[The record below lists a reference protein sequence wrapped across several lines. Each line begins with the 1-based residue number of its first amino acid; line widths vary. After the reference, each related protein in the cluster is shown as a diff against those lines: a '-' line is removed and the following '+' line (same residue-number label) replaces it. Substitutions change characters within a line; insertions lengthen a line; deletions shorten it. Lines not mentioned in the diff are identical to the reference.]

1 MKVLALDVGERRI
14 GVALS
19 DPSGV
24 VARGLTVIRR
34 TDLPADLAAVRRLVE
49 EAGAGRILVG
59 LPLNMDGT
67 EGEMARRVRGF
78 AIRLES
84 ALEGGGGEVLLW
96 DERLSTEEAEEELRR
111 RGLGWKER
119 KEVVDQVAA
128 AAILQEYLDD
138 LAAGGGGV
146 PEAPAGD

>member
-24 VARGLTVIRR
+24 VARGLTVLKR
-34 TDLPADLAAVRRLVE
+34 TDLPRDLAAVRRLLE
-49 EAGAGRILVG
+49 ESAAGRVLVG
-59 LPLNMDGT
+59 LPLNMDGS

-78 AIRLES
+78 AARLQT
-84 ALEGGGGEVLLW
+84 ALEGSGVEVLLW
-96 DERLSTEEAEEELRR
+96 DERLSTEEAEAELRR
-111 RGLGWKER
+111 RGQGWRKR
-119 KEVVDQVAA
+119 KETLDQVAA
-128 AAILQEYLDD
+128 AAFLQEYLDD